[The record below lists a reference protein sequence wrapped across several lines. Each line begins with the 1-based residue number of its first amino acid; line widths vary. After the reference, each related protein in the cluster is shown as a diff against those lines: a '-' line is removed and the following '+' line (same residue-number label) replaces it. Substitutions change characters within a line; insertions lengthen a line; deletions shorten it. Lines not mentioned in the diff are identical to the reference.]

1 MTKIF
6 SAENAFEY
14 KTLTELKRAI
24 FIFRIFRLKKLAYV
38 LQHVLKLAL
47 FFKMPI
53 GWAVKPNVYGHFVG
67 GKSLEDC
74 QKVIHRMA
82 KYHVE
87 SILDYSVEGGDTDK
101 AIQNAVDETMK
112 SIEFA
117 GNNKNV
123 PFAVFKPSAMTYE
136 WVLRQENRAD
146 LSQEVEKFRQRLFK
160 LFEYAVSFDI
170 PILVDAEEVAWQP
183 LIDQVVE
190 EGMQRFNKEKS
201 IVFQT
206 LQMYRVDRLAYLQRL
221 LKEARKAECFLG
233 IKLVRGAYMEKER
246 ALAKKMN
253 QKSPIYP
260 TKDDTDKAYNKAL
273 EICVEN
279 IDIVSVFNGTHNP
292 ESCHFL
298 AELMKKKQLDNRN
311 KNIYFVQL
319 YGMSD
324 DLSFGLAKMGYRVAK
339 YVPYGPVKHVMPYL
353 MRRAE
358 ENSSVSEQ
366 ATRELDILNE
376 ELKRRK
382 LKNIW

>member
-1 MTKIF
+1 MIKIL
-6 SAENAFEY
+6 SKENVFDY
-14 KTLTELKRAI
+14 KTVRELKRAI
-24 FIFRIFRLKKLAYV
+24 FVFRVFRLKNLSYV
-38 LQHVLKLAL
+38 LQHILKIAL
-47 FFKMPI
+47 FLRIPI

-67 GKSLEDC
+67 GKSLEAC

-87 SILDYSVEGGDTDK
+87 SILDYSVEGGNSDK
-101 AIQNAVDETMK
+101 AIQNAIDETMK

-117 GNNKNV
+117 GQHPHV
-123 PFAVFKPSAMTYE
+123 PFAVFKPSAMSYE
-136 WVLRQENRAD
+136 WVLSLENRENLPA
-146 LSQEVEKFRQRLFK
+146 EIERFRLRLMRLF
-160 LFEYAVSFDI
+160 EQAVKFDV
-170 PILVDAEEVAWQP
+170 PILVDAEEVAWQH

-190 EGMQRFNKEKS
+190 EGMQRFNKEKA

-221 LKEARKAECFLG
+221 LRKARNENYKLG

-253 QKSPIYP
+253 RNSPIYP
-260 TKDDTDKAYNKAL
+260 TKVDTDNAYNKAL
-273 EICVEN
+273 EVCVEN
-279 IDIVSVFNGTHNP
+279 IDIVSIFNGTHKQ
-292 ESCHFL
+292 ESCQFL
-298 AELMKKKQLDNRN
+298 AELMERKQLDKRN

-366 ATRELDILNE
+366 ASRELSILKN

-382 LKNIW
+382 SK

>member
-1 MTKIF
+1 MIKIF
-6 SAENAFEY
+6 SSENTFEY
-14 KTLTELKRAI
+14 KTITELKRAI
-24 FIFRIFRLKKLAYV
+24 FVFKIFRLKNVSYV
-38 LQHVLKLAL
+38 LQQVLKIAL
-47 FFKMPI
+47 FLKIPI

-67 GKSLEDC
+67 GKSLDGC

-82 KYHVE
+82 KYQVE
-87 SILDYSVEGGDTDK
+87 SILDYSVEGGNSDE
-101 AIQNAVDETMK
+101 AIQNAIDETMK
-112 SIEFA
+112 SVEFA
-117 GNNKNV
+117 GKHEHV

-136 WVLRQENRAD
+136 WVLSQENREN
-146 LSQEVEKFRQRLFK
+146 LPEEIEKFRIRLFQ
-160 LFEYAVSFDI
+160 LFEHAVSLNI
-170 PILVDAEEVAWQP
+170 PILVDAEEVAWQA
-183 LIDQVVE
+183 LIDQIVE
-190 EGMQRFNKEKS
+190 EGMQRFNKEKA

-221 LKEARKAECFLG
+221 LRDARKAEYFPG

-246 ALAKKMN
+246 AIAKKMN
-253 QKSPIYP
+253 RNSPIYP
-260 TKDDTDKAYNKAL
+260 TKQDTDEAYNKAL

-279 IDIVSVFNGTHNP
+279 IDIVSIFNGTHNQ
-292 ESCHFL
+292 ESCKFL
-298 AELMKKKQLDNRN
+298 TDLIDEKQLDKRN

-366 ATRELDILNE
+366 ASRELKILKE

-382 LKNIW
+382 SK

>member
-1 MTKIF
+1 MTKF
-6 SAENAFEY
+6 FRKENAFEY

-24 FIFRIFRLKKLAYV
+24 FVFRVFRLKFLAYV

-47 FFKMPI
+47 FLRIPI

-74 QKVIHRMA
+74 QKVINRMA
-82 KYHVE
+82 KYQVE
-87 SILDYSVEGGDTDK
+87 SILDYSVEGGDSND
-101 AIQNAVDETMK
+101 AIQNAIDETMK

-117 GNNKNV
+117 GKHEHV

-136 WVLRQENRAD
+136 WVLNQENRAD
-146 LSQEVEKFRQRLFK
+146 LPSEIERFRVRLLQ
-160 LFEYAVSFDI
+160 LFEHATTFNI

-190 EGMQRFNKEKS
+190 EGMRRFNKEKA

-206 LQMYRVDRLAYLQRL
+206 LQMYRVDRLNYLERL
-221 LKEARKAECFLG
+221 LKDARKSNYYPG

-246 ALAKKMN
+246 AIAKKMN
-253 QKSPIYP
+253 RTSPIYP
-260 TKDDTDKAYNKAL
+260 TKQATDEAYNKAL
-273 EICVEN
+273 EICVDN
-279 IDIVSVFNGTHNP
+279 IDIVSIFNGTHNQA
-292 ESCHFL
+292 SCKL
-298 AELMKKKQLDNRN
+298 LTDLIEEKQLDKRN

-366 ATRELDILNE
+366 ANRELKILKE

-382 LKNIW
+382 SK

>member
-1 MTKIF
+1 MKKNLST
-6 SAENAFEY
+6 ENVFDY
-14 KTLTELKRAI
+14 KTIRELKRAI
-24 FIFRIFRLKKLAYV
+24 FVFSVFRLKYLSYV
-38 LQHVLKLAL
+38 LQHVLKMAL
-47 FFKMPI
+47 FLRIPI

-67 GKSLEDC
+67 GKSLEAC

-82 KYHVE
+82 KYQVE
-87 SILDYSVEGGDTDK
+87 SILDYSVEGGNSDE
-101 AIQNAVDETMK
+101 AIQNAIDETMR

-117 GNNKNV
+117 GKHEHV
-123 PFAVFKPSAMTYE
+123 PFAVFKPSAMSYE
-136 WVLRQENRAD
+136 WVLSQENRENLQAEI
-146 LSQEVEKFRQRLFK
+146 SKFRIRLLQ
-160 LFEYAVSFDI
+160 LFEHAVRFDV

-190 EGMQRFNKEKS
+190 EGMRRFNKEKA

-206 LQMYRVDRLAYLQRL
+206 LQMYRVDRLKYMDRL
-221 LKEARKAECFLG
+221 LKDARKSNYFLG

-246 ALAKKMN
+246 AIAKKMN
-253 QKSPIYP
+253 RASPIYP
-260 TKDDTDKAYNKAL
+260 TKQETDSAYNKAL

-279 IDIVSVFNGTHNP
+279 IDLVSIFNGTHNQ
-292 ESCHFL
+292 ESCQFL
-298 AELMKKKQLDNRN
+298 AELMERKQLDKRN

-324 DLSFGLAKMGYRVAK
+324 DLSFGLAKMEYRVAK

-366 ATRELDILNE
+366 ASKELKILKE

-382 LKNIW
+382 SI